1 MTVLLAGDIGATK
14 ADLAVFSAEGGARD
28 PRAEATLASADYP
41 SLEALLR
48 SYLEGVDV
56 SVERAS
62 LAVAGPVING
72 RAHMTNLDWTADEQD
87 LAGALGLS
95 SVDLLN
101 DLVAT
106 ATCVP
111 HLDEDDLHTLSAGE
125 ELAGGAIAVI
135 APGTG
140 LGEAFLTWHDDHY
153 VAHATEGGHT
163 DFAPNDEIQDGLL
176 RYLREQHGHVSY
188 ERVCCGM
195 GLPDIYTYLKSIGY
209 AKEPDWLR
217 ERLSGAEDPNPIIVE
232 AAMDTDRL
240 CPLCRAVLDVF
251 VSVLGAEAGNLALKV
266 LATGGVYLGG
276 GIPPRILPI
285 LEGDTF
291 IDAFLGKGRLAPM
304 LARVPVRVILN
315 PDAALLGAAYYGLA
329 QV

>member
-1 MTVLLAGDIGATK
+1 MLLAGDIGATK
-14 ADLAVFSAEGGARD
+14 ADLAVFSAKGGARN

-48 SYLEGVDV
+48 SYLERANV

-62 LAVAGPVING
+62 LAVAGPVIKG
-72 RAHMTNLDWTADEQD
+72 RAYMTNLGWTADEHD
-87 LAGALGLS
+87 LAGSLGLS

-106 ATCVP
+106 GTCVP

-125 ELAGGAIAVI
+125 AVPGGAIAII

-140 LGEAFLTWHDDHY
+140 LGEAFLTWHEDQY

-163 DFAPNDEIQDGLL
+163 DFSPNDELQDGLL
-176 RYLREQHGHVSY
+176 RYLRQRYGHVSY
-188 ERVCCGM
+188 ERVCCGL
-195 GLPDIYTYLKSIGY
+195 GLPDIYAYLKSIGH

-217 ERLSGAEDPNPIIVE
+217 ERLASAKDPNPVIVE
-232 AAMDTDRL
+232 AGMDRERE
-240 CPLCRAVLDVF
+240 CALCRAVLDVF
-251 VSVLGAEAGNLALKV
+251 VSVLGAETGNLALKV

-285 LEGDTF
+285 LEGETF
-291 IDAFLGKGRLAPM
+291 MDAFLGKGRLGPM
-304 LARVPVRVILN
+304 LSRVPVRVILN
-315 PDAALLGAAYYGLA
+315 PDAALLGAAYHGLGGL
-329 QV
+329 